1 MSGIAILLAPLFVI
15 VPIAV
20 ASFGFLAIASKLW
33 WL

>member
-1 MSGIAILLAPLFVI
+1 MSGIAILLTPLFVI

-20 ASFGFLAIASKLW
+20 ASFGFLAIASKKW